1 MKVRNKRTKKA
12 TVALRRRWIRNYII
26 RIIVVSIIVGVF
38 LKVGKSICFALHPVW
53 MSGDL
58 MYDIL
63 NYVDDHSFQF
73 GVFFV
78 IVIVFISTLLELS
91 KISKV
96 IGQIMDGVDIIYSGS
111 SEEINLPKGFDEIEI
126 GLRKIQVDTRE
137 NEQAAAEAISRKNDM
152 IMYMAH
158 DLKTPLTSI
167 IGYLSLINEEKDI
180 SEKTK
185 NKYVGIALKKALRLE
200 ELINSFFDMARFN
213 FTHMMLEK
221 STVNMSMM
229 LTQISFEFEPLF
241 NEKNLSCSL
250 DIQDNVMVNC
260 DTEKMERVYDNLF
273 KNIANY
279 SYPET
284 EISVHLEKYG
294 DQGMRLSTVNHGKT
308 IPPEMLE
315 HVFDQFF
322 RIDSSRNSESGGS
335 GLGLAVTK
343 EIVELHDGTISCRS
357 ENEKI
362 EFEIIIP

>member
-26 RIIVVSIIVGVF
+26 RIIVISVIVGIL
-38 LKVGKSICFALHPVW
+38 LKVAKVICFTMHPVW
-53 MSGDL
+53 TSSDR
-58 MYDIL
+58 MYFIL
-63 NYVDDHSFQF
+63 KYVDDHSFMF
-73 GVFFV
+73 GAFFV
-78 IVIVFISTLLELS
+78 VLIVFISTLLELS

-111 SEEINLPKGFDEIEI
+111 SEEINLPKGFYEIEI

-200 ELINSFFDMARFN
+200 ELINSFFDIARFN

-221 STVNMSMM
+221 TTVNMSIM
-229 LTQISFEFEPLF
+229 LAQISFEFEPIF
-241 NEKNLSCSL
+241 KEKALTYTF

-279 SYPET
+279 SYPGT
-284 EISVHLEKYG
+284 EIYVHMEHYG
-294 DQGMRLSTVNHGKT
+294 DHGMKLNTVNQGKT

-315 HVFDQFF
+315 HIFDQFF
-322 RIDSSRNSESGGS
+322 RMDNSRNSESGGS

>member
-1 MKVRNKRTKKA
+1 M
-12 TVALRRRWIRNYII
+12 
-26 RIIVVSIIVGVF
+26 
-38 LKVGKSICFALHPVW
+38 
-53 MSGDL
+53 
-58 MYDIL
+58 
-63 NYVDDHSFQF
+63 
-73 GVFFV
+73 
-78 IVIVFISTLLELS
+78 
-91 KISKV
+91 
-96 IGQIMDGVDIIYSGS
+96 
-111 SEEINLPKGFDEIEI
+111 
-126 GLRKIQVDTRE
+126 
-137 NEQAAAEAISRKNDM
+137 
-152 IMYMAH
+152 
-158 DLKTPLTSI
+158 
-167 IGYLSLINEEKDI
+167 
-180 SEKTK
+180 
-185 NKYVGIALKKALRLE
+185 GIALKKALRLE